1 MNTHFAELLNAVI
14 CIISIYAAFLR
25 FNFGGPLGTIS
36 NVQGVLANM
45 KIVHHVS
52 NKNDKILL

>member
-25 FNFGGPLGTIS
+25 FNFGAPLGTIS

-45 KIVHHVS
+45 KIVHHVN
-52 NKNDKILL
+52 NKND